1 MRKKAQA
8 LVSTAFLDSDV
19 ILDVALARDPFVSE
33 SKTVLVMAQLHHF
46 SGFTSSVCI
55 ANIYYFLRK
64 KTGDRQARDF
74 LSRLLSFVT
83 ILPMDHQVM
92 IDALKSPFGDFE
104 DALQYIA
111 ARRNNCGCI
120 ITRNTED
127 YREASIGV
135 YTPAEFLRLYGE

>member
-1 MRKKAQA
+1 LFSA
-8 LVSTAFLDSDV
+8 AFLDSDV

-64 KTGDRQARDF
+64 KAGDKTARDF

-83 ILPMDHQVM
+83 VLPMDHQL
-92 IDALKSPFGDFE
+92 ILDALKSPLDGFE
-104 DALQYIA
+104 DAMRYIA

-127 YREASIGV
+127 YREASVGV